1 MMSISMNLSS
11 ERKQSMK
18 SLLTVISVA
27 LASVSPAFAGIEWGF
42 PNDATTVVGTSLV
55 SPGTG
60 NATITFGGLATGWH
74 DGTSVPWNLGSV
86 PGATGLWDLGQAGS
100 IVLAP
105 LSGSGLTTLN
115 VFQWVNPGTYSGTL
129 NFVVSGGSS
138 GGLSAVTQIGSAGLD
153 GGAWWEYAANLGSL
167 TPGQTVTISTGTGG
181 AIIDRLTL
189 VPEPATLVAGAI
201 LLIPLAL
208 STWPIL
214 RRRAKQKAEMGLG
227 TGTQGRWDLG
237 TALIKSRKQK
247 LTGSGA
253 RGFASGGYDSPVF

>member
-27 LASVSPAFAGIEWGF
+27 LAFVSPAFAGIEWGF
-42 PNDATTVVGTSLV
+42 PNDATTVVRTSLV
-55 SPGTG
+55 SPGSG

-189 VPEPATLVAGAI
+189 VPEPATLVA
-201 LLIPLAL
+201 
-208 STWPIL
+208 
-214 RRRAKQKAEMGLG
+214 
-227 TGTQGRWDLG
+227 
-237 TALIKSRKQK
+237 
-247 LTGSGA
+247 
-253 RGFASGGYDSPVF
+253 